1 MGKGKSNLTDS
12 VRSKKNDL
20 GGSGSAC
27 SAEQVAG
34 FPTLHIFFYW
44 MLFGQL
50 IILLLRIF
58 DYSGLRPVIDWVSS
72 VVPPVDSIRY
82 SVKVMDNDL
91 ARAHHAL
98 MWLFSP
104 FLIIAMLF
112 SPVRQGEKEW
122 FLRTSSPFK
131 MAFIIFLVLLMTAFI
146 FYSEFPSSPR
156 QTLGLERFT
165 IGFAFVS
172 SFYSSFI
179 ALPFRCVK
187 LILTDIME
195 YL

>member
-112 SPVRQGEKEW
+112 FPVRQGEREW
-122 FLRTSSPFK
+122 FLRASSPVLVV
-131 MAFIIFLVLLMTAFI
+131 FIAALLAVFV
-146 FYSEFPSSPR
+146 FYRDFPDSPR
-156 QTLGLERFT
+156 QTLGLERFY

-172 SFYSSFI
+172 SFYSSLV
-179 ALPFRCVK
+179 ALPFRCIK
-187 LILTDIME
+187 LVLTDATE
-195 YL
+195 PL